1 MATSRFFH
9 GGLGDSESSSS
20 EEDYSEEEEE
30 LEEDAQAED
39 ESDESESTEDD
50 DGDDSDDDDDGE
62 LEDGNAGESQNKRN
76 LFTRDVV
83 DEDDSD
89 EDGLRRIVKNK
100 KDKRFEEIET
110 SIRLIENAEKINDW
124 FVISQEFDKL
134 NKLVTKAGHGDVVPK
149 PYIKAVADL
158 EDFMNETLV
167 KEKTAPKKMN
177 ATNAKALNSIK
188 QRLKRNNRQYE
199 QEISQYRADKEN
211 YLLEPEIEDIPAP
224 QKPTFERAEPESV
237 DDDSGAYSI
246 VTRGGKAVQLTKES
260 IFKHLKVI
268 IEARGKKNTDRTEQ
282 IRTMEKLLELAQTPY
297 QKIRVLVALIS
308 TRYDLSFGVLS
319 YMATDQW
326 KAAEIELNNL
336 LQVLEENPS
345 WVIVENGDEW
355 DDDEKAPPTPAPGEI
370 FKISG
375 SIISFVDRLD
385 DELTKSLQNIDPHTT
400 EYVERLGDEAA
411 LYKIIVRSQMYFE
424 RLSGNKKASSIGD
437 NLNRTVMRRVEHLYY
452 KPLAVI
458 ETIEE
463 ASYTLLT
470 SESSSDVLRSDLR
483 KENPATI
490 VQSLCSHLY
499 KNDSTILR
507 TRAMLCHIYHL
518 ALRENFY
525 KSRDMFLMSHLQ
537 ENIHNADI
545 TTQILYNRTLVQVG
559 LCAFRNS
566 LISEAQSC
574 LQEILGSGRV
584 KEHLAQGVGPQSRY
598 STITPE
604 QERLEKQRQLP
615 FHMHINLE
623 LLEAAYLT
631 CSMLLEIPAM
641 AAAGSSPDMRKKV
654 ISKTFR
660 RMLEFHERNVF
671 PGPPENTRDHVFQAA
686 NALAAGD
693 WKKSCDLIQ
702 AIKIWDLLP
711 NSESLKQML
720 SVRIQEEGL
729 RTYIFT
735 YAPFYDVLSLTR
747 LSEMFDLEERK
758 VAALVSKMI
767 AHDEI
772 AAALDQINKTLVFR
786 KGVEVS
792 RLQTLALALS
802 DKASGLI
809 ELNERVFEQKA
820 QSGAVGG
827 LQENTT
833 RPGGGGR
840 GGKPRGEFSGNSG
853 GGNRGRGGGRGRGGR
868 NVQFAGERSTTKS

>member
-9 GGLGDSESSSS
+9 GGLSDSESSSS

-30 LEEDAQAED
+30 LEEDVQND
-39 ESDESESTEDD
+39 SDESESTEDD
-50 DGDDSDDDDDGE
+50 DDDNSDDDDEEEEE
-62 LEDGNAGESQNKRN
+62 LEDGNAPDSQKKNI
-76 LFTRDVV
+76 FTRDVV
-83 DEDDSD
+83 DEEDSD

-124 FVISQEFDKL
+124 VVISQEFDKL
-134 NKLVTKAGHGDVVPK
+134 NKLATKAGHGDVVPK

-158 EDFMNETLV
+158 EDFMNETLL
-167 KEKTAPKKMN
+167 KEKAASKKMN

-188 QRLKRNNRQYE
+188 QRLKRNNRQHE
-199 QEISQYRADKEN
+199 QDISQYRADKEN
-211 YLLEPEIEDIPAP
+211 YLLEPEVEDIPVP
-224 QKPTFERAEPESV
+224 LKPTFEGVEPERV
-237 DDDSGAYSI
+237 DDDSGAYSV

-308 TRYDLSFGVLS
+308 TRYDLSSGVLS

-326 KAAEIELNNL
+326 KAAEIELNTL

-345 WVIVENGDEW
+345 WIIIENGDEW
-355 DDDEKAPPTPAPGEI
+355 DDDEKSPPTPAPGEI

-424 RLSGNKKASSIGD
+424 RLSSNKNAGTIGD
-437 NLNRTVMRRVEHLYY
+437 SLNRTVMRRVEHLYY

-470 SESSSDVLRSDLR
+470 SESSSDVLRSDLK

-490 VQSLCSHLY
+490 VQNLCSHLY

-641 AAAGSSPDMRKKV
+641 AAAGSSPDMRKRV

-711 NSESLKQML
+711 NSESLKEML

-735 YAPFYDVLSLTR
+735 YAPFYDALSLTR
-747 LSEMFDLEERK
+747 LSEMFDLAERK
-758 VAALVSKMI
+758 VSALVSKMI

-840 GGKPRGEFSGNSG
+840 GKPRGEFSGNSG

-868 NVQFAGERSTTKS
+868 NVQFAGERSSAK